1 MARRGQPQWSPLVR
15 RCLGVFAPPEK
26 LTTSEWAEKYRV
38 LSRRASAMPG
48 PWRNSVAPYLA
59 GIMDAFDDPAVEQIA
74 FCKPTQVGGTEV
86 ELNLIGKVIAS
97 DPSPTLV
104 VYPTEASCRTVS
116 ANRIRPML
124 EDSPQLSERL
134 RRGESS
140 LIEYRFDGMTLLL
153 AWAGSPVALASNPIR
168 ILMLDEVDKYVSNAG
183 READP
188 VALARERT
196 KTFDNR
202 KIYLTSTP
210 TLSSG
215 KIWSELKAADC
226 ELHYFV
232 PCPECGAYGE
242 LAFDNIRFPS
252 EPGMSRDDRA
262 AAAVYI
268 CPECGALIPDTRK
281 PGMLRAGE
289 WRAVRGRRQGAL
301 KLGFWMNALYSPWVT
316 WSQVVNEFLRDK
328 DEPELLQNFVNSWL
342 AEPWEDLRM
351 RTDAD
356 MVLERCG
363 DELRWQVPDWA
374 ELLTGGVDVQRD
386 RLYWVLRAWGPG
398 MTSQGIS
405 HGYCESWDEVTS
417 IMSQTYRKRDG
428 VGLMVGM
435 CGIDSGDQTDMVL
448 QYCLAHIE
456 WAVPVKGQPTTP
468 AIASGFRL
476 SHQAQQGRASRGW
489 TLTLVY
495 GDKYKDMIASRLRLP
510 MGTGC
515 WMNHADCDRD
525 YAEQVTA
532 EQKVADKTGRE
543 TWKPRTSH
551 AANHYLD
558 AEVYAFAVADRLGV
572 RQLGLD
578 DAGQSDAGQQGAGDL
593 STRSVGSPP
602 AGEVVPPYSPAG
614 RGWLA
619 GVGGDWVHGSGGWM
633 G

>member
-1 MARRGQPQWSPLVR
+1 MWHGADSLSGRRWS
-15 RCLGVFAPPEK
+15 GGAWGAFAPPEK

-59 GIMDAFDDPAVEQIA
+59 GIMDAFDDPTVEQIA

-134 RRGESS
+134 RRSESS

-215 KIWSELKAADC
+215 KIWSDSRWPTASCTTLCRVRSAARMASWRLTTYASRPSGHEPRRPRRGCRVHMPGVRRADTGYAQAGDAARGRVARGARAQAGRA
-226 ELHYFV
+226 EAGLLDERAVQPVGYVVAGGERV
-232 PCPECGAYGE
+232 PARQGRAG
-242 LAFDNIRFPS
+242 
-252 EPGMSRDDRA
+252 A
-262 AAAVYI
+262 AA
-268 CPECGALIPDTRK
+268 K
-281 PGMLRAGE
+281 LREQLA
-289 WRAVRGRRQGAL
+289 
-301 KLGFWMNALYSPWVT
+301 
-316 WSQVVNEFLRDK
+316 
-328 DEPELLQNFVNSWL
+328 

-398 MTSQGIS
+398 MTSQGIA
-405 HGYCESWDEVTS
+405 HGCCESWDEVTS
-417 IMSQTYRKRDG
+417 VMSQTYRKRDG

-495 GDKYKDMIASRLRLP
+495 GDKYKDMLASRLRLP

-578 DAGQSDAGQQGAGDL
+578 DAANR
-593 STRSVGSPP
+593 TRASR
-602 AGEVVPPYSPAG
+602 ARAI
-614 RGWLA
+614 
-619 GVGGDWVHGSGGWM
+619 
-633 G
+633 